1 MYSLQYNEGILNKD
15 VYSEIPPP
23 QSFRRGLVFGVGFG
37 LLLVSIIIAKNMWEV
52 FFINKSTNMN
62 DILLLIFSVW
72 GISYV
77 VYLWISFFLIGFKK
91 LPGCEF
97 TAISHGLL
105 KNNIHICVD
114 SILNSRLDKMQKEN
128 GISAKLLKTES
139 AQKWIIGF
147 LLLLVLVYF
156 LVIEFS
162 LFVNLFL
169 IGLFSSIYFLYDIT
183 IHRFSIG
190 RKDLTGQG
198 DYPRLLLKFLREL
211 AKGSLFKYHN

>member
-1 MYSLQYNEGILNKD
+1 VQYTLSILNKD
-15 VYSEIPPP
+15 VSSEIPPP
-23 QSFRRGLVFGVGFG
+23 QSFRRGLVFGVGFS
-37 LLLVSIIIAKNMWEV
+37 LFLVSIITAKNMWEY
-52 FFINKSTNMN
+52 FINKSTNMN
-62 DILLLIFSVW
+62 EITLLIFSAW

-77 VYLWISFFLIGFKK
+77 VYLWISFLLIGFKK

-97 TAISHGLL
+97 TAISHWLL

-147 LLLLVLVYF
+147 LLLLLLVYF
-156 LVIEFS
+156 LVIDFFS
-162 LFVNLFL
+162 LFVNLIL
-169 IGLFSSIYFLYDIT
+169 IGIFSSIYFLYDIT
-183 IHRFSIG
+183 IHRISIG

-198 DYPRLLLKFLREL
+198 DYPRLLLEL
-211 AKGSLFKYHN
+211 LLKLAIFKKS

>member
-1 MYSLQYNEGILNKD
+1 MGYFICCLSLD
-15 VYSEIPPP
+15 
-23 QSFRRGLVFGVGFG
+23 F
-37 LLLVSIIIAKNMWEV
+37 
-52 FFINKSTNMN
+52 
-62 DILLLIFSVW
+62 
-72 GISYV
+72 
-77 VYLWISFFLIGFKK
+77 FFLIGFKK

-97 TAISHGLL
+97 TAISHWLL

-147 LLLLVLVYF
+147 LLLLVLIYF

-162 LFVNLFL
+162 LVVNLFF

-190 RKDLTGQG
+190 RQDLTGQG
-198 DYPRLLLKFLREL
+198 DYPRLLLKFLIEL
-211 AKGSLFKYHN
+211 AKGFKNHN

>member
-1 MYSLQYNEGILNKD
+1 MNKD

-23 QSFRRGLVFGVGFG
+23 QSFRRGLVFGVGFS
-37 LLLVSIIIAKNMWEV
+37 LFLVSIITAKNIWEY
-52 FFINKSTNMN
+52 FINKSTNMN
-62 DILLLIFSVW
+62 EISLLIFSAW

-77 VYLWISFFLIGFKK
+77 VYLWISFLLIGFKK

-97 TAISHGLL
+97 TAISHWLL

-114 SILNSRLDKMQKEN
+114 SILNLRLDKMQKEN

-147 LLLLVLVYF
+147 LLLVVLVYL
-156 LVIEFS
+156 LVIDFFS
-162 LFVNLFL
+162 LFVNLIL

-190 RKDLTGQG
+190 RKDLTGKG
-198 DYPRLLLKFLREL
+198 DYPRLLLEFLLEL
-211 AKGSLFKYHN
+211 AKGSLFKKL